1 MVLRTRKPIYTSCL
15 EVLANTIRLV
25 EKTKT
30 MSCHCKKKNSRNNNN
45 NNNNNSFISINTN
58 VSYKSLAALI
68 K

>member
-30 MSCHCKKKNSRNNNN
+30 MPCHCKKKNSRNNNN
-45 NNNNNSFISINTN
+45 NKSFISINTN
-58 VSYKSLAALI
+58 FSYKSLATLI

>member
-1 MVLRTRKPIYTSCL
+1 MVLRTRKPMYTSCL

-30 MSCHCKKKNSRNNNN
+30 MPCHCKKKNSRNNNN
-45 NNNNNSFISINTN
+45 NKSFISINTN
-58 VSYKSLAALI
+58 VSYKSLATLI

>member
-30 MSCHCKKKNSRNNNN
+30 MPCHCKKKNSRNNNN
-45 NNNNNSFISINTN
+45 NKKSFISINTN
-58 VSYKSLAALI
+58 FSYKSLATLI

>member
-30 MSCHCKKKNSRNNNN
+30 MPCHCKKKNSRNNNN
-45 NNNNNSFISINTN
+45 NNNKSFISINTN
-58 VSYKSLAALI
+58 FSYKSLATLI

>member
-1 MVLRTRKPIYTSCL
+1 MVLRTRKPMYTSCL

-30 MSCHCKKKNSRNNNN
+30 MPCHCKKKNSRNNNN
-45 NNNNNSFISINTN
+45 NKKSFISINTN
-58 VSYKSLAALI
+58 FSYKSLATLI

>member
-30 MSCHCKKKNSRNNNN
+30 MPCHCKKKNSRNNNN
-45 NNNNNSFISINTN
+45 NKKKFYF
-58 VSYKSLAALI
+58 YKY
-68 K
+68 

>member
-30 MSCHCKKKNSRNNNN
+30 MPCHCKKKNSRNNNN
-45 NNNNNSFISINTN
+45 NKSFISINTN
-58 VSYKSLAALI
+58 FSYKSLAALI

>member
-1 MVLRTRKPIYTSCL
+1 MVLRTRKPMYTSCL

-30 MSCHCKKKNSRNNNN
+30 MPCHCKKKNSRNNNN
-45 NNNNNSFISINTN
+45 NKSFISINTN
-58 VSYKSLAALI
+58 FSYKSLATLI

>member
-1 MVLRTRKPIYTSCL
+1 MVLRTRKPMYTSCL

-30 MSCHCKKKNSRNNNN
+30 MPCHCKKKNSRNNNN
-45 NNNNNSFISINTN
+45 NNKSFISINTN
-58 VSYKSLAALI
+58 FSYKSLATLI

>member
-1 MVLRTRKPIYTSCL
+1 MVLRTRKPMYTSCL

-30 MSCHCKKKNSRNNNN
+30 MPCHCKKKNSRNNNN
-45 NNNNNSFISINTN
+45 NKSFISINTN
-58 VSYKSLAALI
+58 VSYNSLAALI